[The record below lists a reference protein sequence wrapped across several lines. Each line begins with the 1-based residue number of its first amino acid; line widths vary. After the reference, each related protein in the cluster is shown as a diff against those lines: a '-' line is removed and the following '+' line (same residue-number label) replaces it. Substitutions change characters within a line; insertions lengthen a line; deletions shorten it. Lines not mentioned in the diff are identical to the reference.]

1 MSITRAGTVLALT
14 LGIHLGCAALDGAPA
29 QRSGGAQAAVDR
41 PVPDLVLRRFGGRG
55 EIRLASLRGKVVLL
69 DVWASWCPPCREELP
84 LLDDLA
90 HRMRDSEVEIIAVS
104 IDEDRAAAE
113 AMVRA
118 RRWHLTMAHDPSGA
132 VADRLAPPAMPSS
145 YLIDASGRIH
155 QINAGFER
163 GDIPRLE
170 ASLRDLASRA
180 R

>member
-1 MSITRAGTVLALT
+1 MIMGMKRFFISMLIA
-14 LGIHLGCAALDGAPA
+14 GCAALDGAPA
-29 QRSGGAQAAVDR
+29 QRSGGSHAAVDR
-41 PVPDLVLRRFGGRG
+41 PMPDLVLRRFGGRG

-90 HRMRDSEVEIIAVS
+90 HRMRDSDVEIIAVS

-113 AMVRA
+113 AMVRT
-118 RRWHLTMAHDPSGA
+118 RRWRLTMAHDPSGSI
-132 VADRLAPPAMPSS
+132 ADRLAPPAMPSS
-145 YLIDASGRIH
+145 YLIDTTGRIT

-170 ASLRDLASRA
+170 ASLRELSSR